1 MEDGFSRRERQIMD
15 IVYRRGETSARDIWT
30 ALPDQPSYGSV
41 RKLLQILVSKGHLKQ
56 RPDGRSLLY
65 AAVRTRKRAAHS
77 ALSRLLDTFYDGS
90 VEEAVSGMLNLKDQ
104 KLSAAELDRIADL
117 VEQARKHSKHSTQKS

>member
-1 MEDGFSRRERQIMD
+1 MEEGFSRRERQIMD
-15 IVYRRGETSARDIWT
+15 IVYRQSETSARDIWE
-30 ALPDQPSYGSV
+30 AMPDQPSYGSL

-65 AAVRTRKRAAHS
+65 SAVRTRKRAART

-104 KLSAAELDRIADL
+104 KLSKDELNRIADL
-117 VEQARKHSKHSTQKS
+117 VEQAKKNTNTSS

>member
-1 MEDGFSRRERQIMD
+1 MDEDFSRRERQIMD
-15 IVYRRGETSARDIWT
+15 IVYREQSASARQIWD
-30 ALPDQPSYGSV
+30 AMPDQPSYGTI

-65 AAVRTRKRAAHS
+65 SAVRPRRRAARS

-90 VEEAVSGMLNLKDQ
+90 VEEAVSGMLSLKDHR
-104 KLSAAELDRIADL
+104 LSGEELDRLAQLI
-117 VEQARKHSKHSTQKS
+117 EQAKQQSS